1 MEMAA
6 PPGLD
11 EAAKA
16 VHVAQRC
23 GTDRRP
29 ACHVPLPAR
38 QGYHINIAVNYDG
51 RQVAKPYVASV
62 AVLMNPVSA
71 MQRTG

>member
-1 MEMAA
+1 MNENGR
-6 PPGLD
+6 PTRLD

-29 ACHVPLPAR
+29 ACHVPLPAK
-38 QGYHINIAVNYDG
+38 QGYHIGITVNYDR
-51 RQVAKPYVASV
+51 RQVAKP
-62 AVLMNPVSA
+62 
-71 MQRTG
+71 

>member
-1 MEMAA
+1 MNVNGR
-6 PPGLD
+6 PTRLS

-23 GTDRRP
+23 GTDRWP

-38 QGYHINIAVNYDG
+38 LGYQISITVNYHR
-51 RQVAKPYVASV
+51 RQIAKPGVPPSPYS
-62 AVLMNPVSA
+62 
-71 MQRTG
+71 